1 MFASAQ
7 YLLAGLPV
15 VTTRNRGGRDT
26 FYDPDYV
33 RWVEDDPDAVAEGV
47 DQLCAD
53 PPDALEIRRRTLA
66 RFAEHRARFVDLMNA
81 IYREE
86 ERERMWADRWPEGLP
101 NKLHG
106 VHVPL
111 RAQVTALITRRQV
124 LPWVSDR

>member
-7 YLLAGLPV
+7 YLLVGLPV

-53 PPDALEIRRRTLA
+53 PRDPLEIRRRTLD
-66 RFAEHRARFVDLMNA
+66 RFAEHRARFVELMNA

-86 ERERMWADRWPEGLP
+86 GRAEVWADRWPESLP
-101 NKLHG
+101 HRLHG
-106 VHVPL
+106 MHVPL
-111 RAQVTALITRRQV
+111 RAQVNALVARWKV
-124 LPWVSDR
+124 LPWVSHS